1 MTTRAPALRF
11 AFSALILAAGS
22 LVQAANF
29 AVNSLEL
36 VTHGAVDPS
45 SGLFT
50 ASTYLDYEL
59 DLNGGDK
66 LSALL
71 RLDFLNGDLESA
83 IPTSNPPLNWLP
95 GNLYP
100 QFETAAVTAK
110 DMFGLPVD
118 ATYFVGYL
126 DAFCSGDEF
135 VPLFGAAPFAT
146 ELRGPMIYPN
156 GIGDNPNRYW
166 DGIHATNG
174 TGFRLGTSPRLSDN
188 FVSYLYMYQDLDIG
202 PGSWS
207 SDLRA
212 LVNFERVKLEVFAG
226 ATVTPGYS
234 DGLYRSGL
242 MFYATSGDVGEFF
255 AQVGVPHWDPTA
267 SFSVDDIFLL
277 FEPRMNFAFGSLTLT
292 VFYHPAYYRQQPTN
306 EDGAMDAALDLRFG
320 RIAQSGSQW
329 GMQGLLE
336 FRPLTTDPTLVPTL
350 TALASPYY
358 SIIGGGVEWDFKLS
372 LQLLPIPSAIYDI
385 FQPFV
390 GLKTSF

>member
-45 SGLFT
+45 SGL
-50 ASTYLDYEL
+50 Y
-59 DLNGGDK
+59 GQH
-66 LSALL
+66 LSRL
-71 RLDFLNGDLESA
+71 RTPFQWRRQVVRSPPLSISEWRPGERPFRPRIPRRVGARATCIPSSRPRRSPQRTCSGCPWTRPISSA
-83 IPTSNPPLNWLP
+83 ISTLSVP
-95 GNLYP
+95 
-100 QFETAAVTAK
+100 VTIS
-110 DMFGLPVD
+110 FRSLEPRPSR
-118 ATYFVGYL
+118 AT
-126 DAFCSGDEF
+126 
-135 VPLFGAAPFAT
+135 
-146 ELRGPMIYPN
+146 LRGPMIYPN

-188 FVSYLYMYQDLDIG
+188 FVSYPYMYQDLDIG

-255 AQVGVPHWDPTA
+255 AQVGVPHWDPTGE
-267 SFSVDDIFLL
+267 FLRGRYL
-277 FEPRMNFAFGSLTLT
+277 PAFRA
-292 VFYHPAYYRQQPTN
+292 AY
-306 EDGAMDAALDLRFG
+306 
-320 RIAQSGSQW
+320 
-329 GMQGLLE
+329 E
-336 FRPLTTDPTLVPTL
+336 FP
-350 TALASPYY
+350 
-358 SIIGGGVEWDFKLS
+358 
-372 LQLLPIPSAIYDI
+372 PSAASRSPSSTIRPTTGSSPRTRTAPWTRRWICASAESLRAEANGGCRDCSSSGPLPRI
-385 FQPFV
+385 R
-390 GLKTSF
+390 LSFLH